1 MVIFKIN
8 KGMTKEEYLN
18 YSRHIVQQYEWCKG
32 QDKCMVIPE
41 YIDVFIVDEP
51 ANPVVID
58 KLTTEDLA
66 KDLDK
71 ALKKL
76 YEKPDK
82 IYPLKELLKDLP
94 EVEHE

>member
-8 KGMTKEEYLN
+8 RGMTKKEYLD
-18 YSRHIVQQYEWCKG
+18 YSKHIIQEYEWCKG
-32 QDKCMVIPE
+32 GDKCMVVPE

-58 KLTTEDLA
+58 KLTTEDL
-66 KDLDK
+66 DM
-71 ALKKL
+71 ALKKAL
-76 YEKPDK
+76 EKLHEKPDK
-82 IYPLKELLKDLP
+82 IYSHEELQKDLP